1 MAPGDTERVNT
12 RKVDEEGGVLY
23 HESQLKASVSNRL
36 RGVRKLLGNC
46 RFFNGCPRICRL
58 TDNKLTSREI

>member
-12 RKVDEEGGVLY
+12 KRVDEQGGVLY

-36 RGVRKLLGNC
+36 SAVRKLLENSS
-46 RFFNGCPRICRL
+46 FDFTIHA
-58 TDNKLTSREI
+58 